1 MKKALL
7 IVLISAIF
15 GISTLSWGSLF
26 SEETFSLEDHCVAY
40 KTRKKLFLITSVEVI
55 GKNCDISSE
64 VIPEPGDLFHVEVS
78 VPILSFESGEVERDR
93 DVAKLLKVEA
103 QKNLDFRSESL
114 TLKSW
119 KQKLSGGT
127 FDLQGFLKIAGKEYP
142 VTAKI
147 EVTENNEKQ
156 LVVQGLIS
164 ARFNDFDLKPP
175 RLWGGIGA
183 RVGKDLNLLFQLQ
196 PRKTLGAAFLLDR

>member
-1 MKKALL
+1 MNNTLFLFFLL
-7 IVLISAIF
+7 SVF
-15 GISTLSWGSLF
+15 GNPTLSWGSLF
-26 SEETFSLEDHCVAY
+26 SEETFSTEDHCVAY
-40 KTRKKLFLITSVEVI
+40 KTKKRLFLISSVDVV

-93 DVAKLLKVEA
+93 DVAKILKVED
-103 QKNLDFRSESL
+103 QKNLDFHSESL
-114 TLKSW
+114 TLKEW
-119 KQKLSGGT
+119 KQKIESRK
-127 FDLQGFLKIAGKEYP
+127 FDLKGTLKIAGKDFP

-147 EVTENNEKQ
+147 EVTENNDNK

-164 ARFNDFDLKPP
+164 SKFKDFNLKPP

-183 RVGKDLNLLFQLQ
+183 RVSKDLNLLFQLQ
-196 PRKTLGAAFLLDR
+196 PTKTLGSSFLLGD